1 MPLKNDL
8 LLIKISNM
16 NSRLLSLALITF
28 VMLFMANAVAQN
40 NSNADLKEKTP
51 DVIIKSTN
59 DAPTEANPYGT
70 PLQSSEVTITKDG
83 TTTSIQTEIKDEST
97 PYYTV
102 NEMPTYIDGKG
113 ELPFHISK
121 NARYPKE
128 ARIDKA
134 EGIVIVQIIVEKD
147 GSFSNAQ
154 VVQSIH
160 PKLDEEALRVVGTL
174 NNFIPGKQKGEAVRC
189 YYQIPVPFVLK
200 K

>member
-1 MPLKNDL
+1 
-8 LLIKISNM
+8 M
-16 NSRLLSLALITF
+16 NSKLLSLALITF
-28 VMLFMANAVAQN
+28 VMLFMTSAVAQN
-40 NSNADLKEKTP
+40 NSNADVKDKTP

-59 DAPTEANPYGT
+59 DAPTEANPYGK
-70 PLQSSEVTITKDG
+70 PVQSSVVTITQDG
-83 TTTSIQTEIKDEST
+83 SMTSYQTEIKDETT

-102 NEMPTYIDGKG
+102 NEMPVYIDGKG
-113 ELPFHISK
+113 ELPFHIAK
-121 NARYPKE
+121 TARYPRE

-147 GSFSNAQ
+147 GSISNPQ
-154 VVQSIH
+154 VIQSVH

-189 YYQIPVPFVLK
+189 YYKIPVPFVLK